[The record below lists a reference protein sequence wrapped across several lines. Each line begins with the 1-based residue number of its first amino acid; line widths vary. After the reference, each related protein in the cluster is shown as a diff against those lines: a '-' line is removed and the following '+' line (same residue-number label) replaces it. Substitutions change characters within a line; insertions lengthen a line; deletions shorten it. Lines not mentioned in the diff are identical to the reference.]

1 MGLTEK
7 RFRAR
12 LRQLKANLEA
22 AKNMP
27 LEVLIAKVVARI
39 RGKRITGII
48 GATWN
53 VGQGLMDYY
62 LNPSAKKQSELP
74 KQNYEKIRA
83 DMENAGLQVI
93 PYRIDV
99 ADFYKWLD
107 KAAFPKEYID
117 SYGTKFVE
125 KALEHYLGA
134 KLLELGG
141 REDVM
146 IDIAAASSPW
156 FEIAERMYG
165 CKAYALD
172 LSFPEGINEKKI
184 GADATATPLPDGFAT
199 KIALHC
205 AYEMFEGDADIRLI
219 PEAERVL
226 APGGRMII
234 LPLYMHNF
242 YFADSSPLA
251 DRRGLDYQGAVRV
264 WRDDVHNVRFSRK
277 YSVNAF
283 IERVV
288 KHLGSLSLTIY
299 FIENEKEVDPI
310 CYCKFVA
317 VFQK

>member
-7 RFRAR
+7 RFRVR
-12 LRQLKANLEA
+12 LKQLKANLEA

-39 RGKRITGII
+39 RGKSITGII

-53 VGQGLMDYY
+53 VGQGLIDYY
-62 LNPSAKKQSELP
+62 LNPSAKKQSKLP

-107 KAAFPKEYID
+107 KAAFPKKYAD
-117 SYGTKFVE
+117 SYGPKFVE

-141 REDVM
+141 GDVL

-156 FEIAERMYG
+156 FEMAERMYG
-165 CKAYALD
+165 CTAYALD
-172 LSFPEGINEKKI
+172 LSFPEDINGKEI
-184 GADATATPLPDGFAT
+184 GADATAMPLPIGFAT
-199 KIALHC
+199 KMALHC

-242 YFADSSPLA
+242 YFADSSPWA

-264 WRDDVHNVRFSRK
+264 WRDDGSALRFSRK
-277 YSVNAF
+277 YSVDAF